1 MVTWVRSESV
11 HSFDEYFGSGDA
23 NNMRDFRRWMMVG
36 VAALAAVSMS
46 ACKPTYEAPVDD
58 PIMTT
63 APADAPYDMDFDQL
77 NDDVIDS
84 FSKTHVVFPFVKS
97 MEISGNNDT
106 KNIEVDIDI
115 QEGVADEAV
124 QVLLSDV
131 TKKIDNNAY
140 IQDFR
145 IKKSDD
151 TQFGSVYDIYSY
163 TYKVTCGDTT
173 LYDTTIN
180 AGEDIPLDP
189 SVDGNKIMAALE
201 QQEQAMSQSDAETTA
216 SNG

>member
-1 MVTWVRSESV
+1 
-11 HSFDEYFGSGDA
+11 
-23 NNMRDFRRWMMVG
+23 MRDFRRWMMVG
-36 VAALAAVSMS
+36 VAALAAISVS

-63 APADAPYDMDFDQL
+63 APADAPYEMDFDQL

-97 MEISGNNDT
+97 MEISGDNDT

-115 QEGVADEAV
+115 QEGVADYAV

-131 TKKIDNNAY
+131 TKKIDYNAY
-140 IQDFR
+140 VQDFR
-145 IKKSDD
+145 IKKPDD

-163 TYKVTCGDTT
+163 TYKVTSGGET
-173 LYDTTIN
+173 LYDETIP
-180 AGEDIPLDP
+180 AGGEIPLDP
-189 SVDGNKIMAALE
+189 SVDGDVVKEALE
-201 QQEQAMSQSDAETTA
+201 QMTNEESSDAEESTSAT
-216 SNG
+216 N

>member
-1 MVTWVRSESV
+1 MTVLGEIK
-11 HSFDEYFGSGDA
+11 
-23 NNMRDFRRWMMVG
+23 NMRRMKECLIVFAMFLTVIS
-36 VAALAAVSMS
+36 VS
-46 ACKPTYEAPVDD
+46 ACRPTYEVPVDD

-63 APADAPYDMDFDQL
+63 APEDAPYDLDFNQL
-77 NDDVIDS
+77 NNDVIDS

-97 MEISGNNDT
+97 MEISGNNDA

-115 QEGVADEAV
+115 QEGVADDAV

-145 IKKSDD
+145 IKKADD

-180 AGEDIPLDP
+180 AGESIPLDP
-189 SVDGNKIMAALE
+189 SVDGNKIMDALE
-201 QQEQAMSQSDAETTA
+201 QQEEEMSQSDAETTV

>member
-1 MVTWVRSESV
+1 
-11 HSFDEYFGSGDA
+11 
-23 NNMRDFRRWMMVG
+23 MRRDLRAWMMVG
-36 VAALAAVSMS
+36 VAALAAVSVS

-63 APADAPYDMDFDQL
+63 APADAPYEMDFDQL

-97 MEISGNNDT
+97 MEINGDNDT

-115 QEGVADEAV
+115 QEGVADYAV

-145 IKKSDD
+145 IKKADD

-163 TYKVTCGDTT
+163 TYKVTCGEDT
-173 LYDTTIN
+173 LYDETIQP
-180 AGEDIPLDP
+180 GTEIPLDP
-189 SVDGNKIMAALE
+189 SLDGNKIMESVAN
-201 QQEQAMSQSDAETTA
+201 EQADEESTETGTA
-216 SNG
+216 SLN

>member
-1 MVTWVRSESV
+1 MFGICLESG
-11 HSFDEYFGSGDA
+11 EEKKMRKA
-23 NNMRDFRRWMMVG
+23 NRWMLMG
-36 VAALAAVSMS
+36 VVALTAISVS

-63 APADAPYDMDFDQL
+63 APADAPYEMDFDQL

-140 IQDFR
+140 VQDFR
-145 IKKSDD
+145 IKKADD

-163 TYKVTCGDTT
+163 TYKVTCSDTT

-180 AGEDIPLDP
+180 AGESIPLDP
-189 SVDGNKIMAALE
+189 SVDGNKIMDALE
-201 QQEQAMSQSDAETTA
+201 QQEQAMSQSDTETAA

>member
-1 MVTWVRSESV
+1 MHMFGICLESG
-11 HSFDEYFGSGDA
+11 EEKKMRKA
-23 NNMRDFRRWMMVG
+23 NRWMLMG
-36 VAALAAVSMS
+36 VVALTAISVS

-63 APADAPYDMDFDQL
+63 APADAPYEMDFDQL

-84 FSKTHVVFPFVKS
+84 FSKTHVVFPFVRS

-106 KNIEVDIDI
+106 KNIEVEIDI

-140 IQDFR
+140 VQDFR
-145 IKKSDD
+145 IKKADD

-163 TYKVTCGDTT
+163 TYKVTCSDTT

-180 AGEDIPLDP
+180 AGESIPLDP
-189 SVDGNKIMAALE
+189 SVDGNKIMDALE
-201 QQEQAMSQSDAETTA
+201 QQEQAMSQSDTETAA

>member
-1 MVTWVRSESV
+1 
-11 HSFDEYFGSGDA
+11 
-23 NNMRDFRRWMMVG
+23 MRRDLRAWMMVG
-36 VAALAAVSMS
+36 VAALAAVSVS

-97 MEISGNNDT
+97 MEISGDNDT

-115 QEGVADEAV
+115 QEGVADYAV

-145 IKKSDD
+145 IKKADD

-163 TYKVTCGDTT
+163 TYKVTCGEDT
-173 LYDTTIN
+173 LYDETIQP
-180 AGEDIPLDP
+180 GTEIPLDP
-189 SVDGNKIMAALE
+189 SVDGNKIMESVANE
-201 QQEQAMSQSDAETTA
+201 QTTEGLTETSAMA
-216 SNG
+216 SN

>member
-1 MVTWVRSESV
+1 MKSMKNLMIFGVTALVALSV
-11 HSFDEYFGSGDA
+11 T
-23 NNMRDFRRWMMVG
+23 
-36 VAALAAVSMS
+36 

-58 PIMTT
+58 PVMTT
-63 APADAPYDMDFDQL
+63 APADAPYEMDFDQL

-97 MEISGNNDT
+97 MEISGDNDT

-115 QEGVADEAV
+115 QEGVADYAV

-145 IKKSDD
+145 IKQADD

-163 TYKVTCGDTT
+163 TYKVTCRGEA
-173 LYDTTIN
+173 LYDETIQP
-180 AGEDIPLDP
+180 GTEIPLDP
-189 SVDGNKIMAALE
+189 SVDGNKIMESVAN
-201 QQEQAMSQSDAETTA
+201 EQADEESTEAGTA
-216 SNG
+216 SLN

>member
-1 MVTWVRSESV
+1 
-11 HSFDEYFGSGDA
+11 
-23 NNMRDFRRWMMVG
+23 MRDLRRWMMVCI
-36 VAALAAVSMS
+36 AALAAVSVS

-63 APADAPYDMDFDQL
+63 APADEPYDMDFDQL

-145 IKKSDD
+145 IKKADD

-163 TYKVTCGDTT
+163 TYKVTCDGET
-173 LYDTTIN
+173 LYDETIQP
-180 AGEDIPLDP
+180 GTEIPLDP
-189 SVDGNKIMAALE
+189 SVDGNKIMESLAA
-201 QQEQAMSQSDAETTA
+201 EQASEGSTDTSEAA
-216 SNG
+216 SN

>member
-1 MVTWVRSESV
+1 
-11 HSFDEYFGSGDA
+11 
-23 NNMRDFRRWMMVG
+23 MRDLRRWMMVG
-36 VAALAAVSMS
+36 IAALAVVSVS

-63 APADAPYDMDFDQL
+63 APADAPYEMDFDQL

-97 MEISGNNDT
+97 MEISGDNDT

-115 QEGVADEAV
+115 QEGVADYAV

-131 TKKIDNNAY
+131 TKKIDYNAY
-140 IQDFR
+140 VQDFR
-145 IKKSDD
+145 IKKPDD

-163 TYKVTCGDTT
+163 TYKVTCGEET
-173 LYDTTIN
+173 LYDETIQP
-180 AGEDIPLDP
+180 GMEIPLDP
-189 SVDGNKIMAALE
+189 SVDGNKIMESVAN
-201 QQEQAMSQSDAETTA
+201 EQATEGLTETSEA
-216 SNG
+216 SSY

>member
-1 MVTWVRSESV
+1 
-11 HSFDEYFGSGDA
+11 
-23 NNMRDFRRWMMVG
+23 MRRDLRAWMMVG
-36 VAALAAVSMS
+36 VAALAAVSVS

-97 MEISGNNDT
+97 MEISGDNDT

-115 QEGVADEAV
+115 QEGVADYAV

-145 IKKSDD
+145 IKQADD

-163 TYKVTCGDTT
+163 TYKVTCDGET
-173 LYDTTIN
+173 LYDETIQP
-180 AGEDIPLDP
+180 GTEIPLDP
-189 SVDGNKIMAALE
+189 SVDGNKIMESVAN
-201 QQEQAMSQSDAETTA
+201 EQADEESTEASAET
-216 SNG
+216 SN

>member
-1 MVTWVRSESV
+1 
-11 HSFDEYFGSGDA
+11 
-23 NNMRDFRRWMMVG
+23 MRDLRRWMMVCI
-36 VAALAAVSMS
+36 AALAAVSVS

-97 MEISGNNDT
+97 MEISGDNDG

-145 IKKSDD
+145 IKKADD

-163 TYKVTCGDTT
+163 TYKVTCDGET
-173 LYDTTIN
+173 LYDETIQP
-180 AGEDIPLDP
+180 GTEIPLDP
-189 SVDGNKIMAALE
+189 SVDGNKIMESLAAD
-201 QQEQAMSQSDAETTA
+201 QASEGSTEASETS
-216 SNG
+216 SN

>member
-1 MVTWVRSESV
+1 
-11 HSFDEYFGSGDA
+11 
-23 NNMRDFRRWMMVG
+23 MRRDLRAWMMVG
-36 VAALAAVSMS
+36 VAALAAVSVS

-97 MEISGNNDT
+97 MEISGDNDT

-115 QEGVADEAV
+115 QEGVADYAV

-145 IKKSDD
+145 IKKADD

-163 TYKVTCGDTT
+163 TYKVTCGEET
-173 LYDTTIN
+173 LYDETIQP
-180 AGEDIPLDP
+180 GMEIPLDP
-189 SVDGNKIMAALE
+189 SVDGNKIMESVANE
-201 QQEQAMSQSDAETTA
+201 QTAEESTEVAT
-216 SNG
+216 N

>member
-1 MVTWVRSESV
+1 
-11 HSFDEYFGSGDA
+11 
-23 NNMRDFRRWMMVG
+23 MRRDLRAWMMVG
-36 VAALAAVSMS
+36 AAALAAVSVT

-63 APADAPYDMDFDQL
+63 AAADAPYEMDFDQL

-97 MEISGNNDT
+97 MEISGDNDT

-115 QEGVADEAV
+115 QEGVADYAV

-145 IKKSDD
+145 IKQADD

-163 TYKVTCGDTT
+163 TYKVTCGEET
-173 LYDTTIN
+173 LYDETIQP
-180 AGEDIPLDP
+180 GMEIPLDP
-189 SVDGNKIMAALE
+189 SVDGNKIMESVAN
-201 QQEQAMSQSDAETTA
+201 EQATEGLTETSEA
-216 SNG
+216 SSN

>member
-1 MVTWVRSESV
+1 
-11 HSFDEYFGSGDA
+11 
-23 NNMRDFRRWMMVG
+23 MRDLRRWMMVG
-36 VAALAAVSMS
+36 VAALAAVSVS

-63 APADAPYDMDFDQL
+63 APADAPYEMDFDQL

-84 FSKTHVVFPFVKS
+84 FSKTHVIFPFVKS

-145 IKKSDD
+145 IKKADD

-180 AGEDIPLDP
+180 VGEDIPLDP
-189 SVDGNKIMAALE
+189 SVDGNKIMESLAA
-201 QQEQAMSQSDAETTA
+201 EQASEGSTDTSEAA
-216 SNG
+216 SN

>member
-1 MVTWVRSESV
+1 
-11 HSFDEYFGSGDA
+11 
-23 NNMRDFRRWMMVG
+23 MRDLRRWMMVG
-36 VAALAAVSMS
+36 VAALAAVSVS

-115 QEGVADEAV
+115 QEGVADEAI

-145 IKKSDD
+145 IKKADD

-180 AGEDIPLDP
+180 AGESIPLDP
-189 SVDGNKIMAALE
+189 SVDGNKIMESLAA
-201 QQEQAMSQSDAETTA
+201 EQASEGSTDTSEAA
-216 SNG
+216 SN

>member
-1 MVTWVRSESV
+1 
-11 HSFDEYFGSGDA
+11 
-23 NNMRDFRRWMMVG
+23 MRDLRRWMMMG
-36 VAALAAVSMS
+36 IAALTAASVS

-63 APADAPYDMDFDQL
+63 APADAPYEMDFDQL

-145 IKKSDD
+145 IKKADD

-163 TYKVTCGDTT
+163 TYKVTCGEDT
-173 LYDTTIN
+173 LYDETIQP
-180 AGEDIPLDP
+180 GTEIPLDP
-189 SVDGNKIMAALE
+189 SVDGNKIMESVAN
-201 QQEQAMSQSDAETTA
+201 EQADEESTEAGTA
-216 SNG
+216 SLN

>member
-1 MVTWVRSESV
+1 
-11 HSFDEYFGSGDA
+11 
-23 NNMRDFRRWMMVG
+23 MRDFRRWMVAG
-36 VAALAAVSMS
+36 VAALAAVSVS

-97 MEISGNNDT
+97 MEISGDNDT
-106 KNIEVDIDI
+106 KNFEVDIDI
-115 QEGVADEAV
+115 QEGVADYAV

-145 IKKSDD
+145 IKKADD

-163 TYKVTCGDTT
+163 TYKVTCGEDT
-173 LYDTTIN
+173 LYDETIQP
-180 AGEDIPLDP
+180 GTEIPLDP
-189 SVDGNKIMAALE
+189 SVDGNKIMESVANEQTTEGLTETSAMAL
-201 QQEQAMSQSDAETTA
+201 
-216 SNG
+216 N

>member
-1 MVTWVRSESV
+1 MKSMKNLMIFGVTALVALSV
-11 HSFDEYFGSGDA
+11 T
-23 NNMRDFRRWMMVG
+23 
-36 VAALAAVSMS
+36 

-58 PIMTT
+58 PVMTT
-63 APADAPYDMDFDQL
+63 APADAPYEMDFDQL

-97 MEISGNNDT
+97 MEISGDNDT

-115 QEGVADEAV
+115 QEGVADYAV

-145 IKKSDD
+145 IKQADD
-151 TQFGSVYDIYSY
+151 TQF
-163 TYKVTCGDTT
+163 C
-173 LYDTTIN
+173 L
-180 AGEDIPLDP
+180 
-189 SVDGNKIMAALE
+189 
-201 QQEQAMSQSDAETTA
+201 
-216 SNG
+216 

>member
-1 MVTWVRSESV
+1 MFGICLESG
-11 HSFDEYFGSGDA
+11 EEKKMRKA
-23 NNMRDFRRWMMVG
+23 NRWMLMG
-36 VAALAAVSMS
+36 VVALTAISVS

-63 APADAPYDMDFDQL
+63 APADAPYEMDFDQL

-84 FSKTHVVFPFVKS
+84 FSKTHVVFPFVRS

-106 KNIEVDIDI
+106 KNIEVEIDI

-140 IQDFR
+140 VQDFR
-145 IKKSDD
+145 IKKADD

-163 TYKVTCGDTT
+163 TYKVTCSDTT

-180 AGEDIPLDP
+180 AGESIPLDP
-189 SVDGNKIMAALE
+189 SVDGNKIMDALE
-201 QQEQAMSQSDAETTA
+201 QQEQAMSQSDTETAA

>member
-1 MVTWVRSESV
+1 MK
-11 HSFDEYFGSGDA
+11 DL
-23 NNMRDFRRWMMVG
+23 RRRMMVCI
-36 VAALAAVSMS
+36 AALAAVSVS

-63 APADAPYDMDFDQL
+63 APADAPYDMDFNQL

-84 FSKTHVVFPFVKS
+84 FSKTHVIFPFVKS

-145 IKKSDD
+145 IKKADD

-163 TYKVTCGDTT
+163 TYKVTCGDTI
-173 LYDTTIN
+173 LFDTTIN
-180 AGEDIPLDP
+180 AGESIPLDP
-189 SVDGNKIMAALE
+189 SVDGNKIMESLAA
-201 QQEQAMSQSDAETTA
+201 EQASEGSIEASETS
-216 SNG
+216 SN

>member
-1 MVTWVRSESV
+1 MKSMKNSVIFGMTALVALSVT
-11 HSFDEYFGSGDA
+11 
-23 NNMRDFRRWMMVG
+23 
-36 VAALAAVSMS
+36 
-46 ACKPTYEAPVDD
+46 ACKPTYEVPVDD

-63 APADAPYDMDFDQL
+63 APADAPYEMDFDQL
-77 NDDVIDS
+77 NDDVIDG

-97 MEISGNNDT
+97 MEIDGDNDAKT
-106 KNIEVDIDI
+106 ITATIDI
-115 QEGVADEAV
+115 QPNVDDYAV

-145 IKKSDD
+145 IKQADD

-180 AGEDIPLDP
+180 PGESIPLDP
-189 SVDGNKIMAALE
+189 SVDGNKIMDSIAE
-201 QQEQAMSQSDAETTA
+201 VQDSDDTSDTSETS
-216 SNG
+216 SN